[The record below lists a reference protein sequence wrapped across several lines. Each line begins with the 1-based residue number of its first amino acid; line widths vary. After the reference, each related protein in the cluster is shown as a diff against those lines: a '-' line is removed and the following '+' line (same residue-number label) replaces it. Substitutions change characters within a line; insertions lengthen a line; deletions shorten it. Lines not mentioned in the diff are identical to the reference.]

1 VFFPI
6 PNRYFRT
13 TTFLATRLHSV
24 AALSTNEPLP
34 TSSPRRAAAAA
45 FLGVLVPGAGH
56 ALIGRRR
63 AMLVFLVP
71 VVLLTAAVL
80 GYYAGGGLTAVVAF
94 AVTPGVLPALAIIN
108 IALAAWRVAA
118 GIDAARA
125 TNRPGLAIAVLGPAI
140 LFLVVAPHLWVGTTI
155 AATNDLLD
163 TTFAR
168 GDTPTETEPPDD
180 EATIPPDWTF
190 PPDGEDYA
198 TDPPQSTLPPGEPSP
213 DATNA
218 PRPPGTSGAGSLPPL
233 GVAVPWQRP
242 GAVPWGDDGKFDLLL
257 LGSDAGPY
265 RWSRRMDVMLL
276 VEIDVSSG
284 KVGMIGIPRNLI
296 NTPLPPGKARNA
308 VACGCFTDLL
318 NALYVEATFRH
329 PDRWPGSGS
338 VEGIGAVRSTISELT
353 GRPIDAVLVADLWG
367 VIKVVDAMG
376 GVDVDVPTTLYD
388 PKYPDP
394 VYGRIELLIKA
405 GQRHLDGRLALA
417 YARSRHSSSDYA
429 RMSRQQALLLAIRN
443 QIGAGTILNAPGL
456 FKAAK
461 GFAWTDL
468 PRESLP
474 NLVNLFGK
482 AQGASVKQLRIVP
495 PKFPEWL
502 TASEVTKI
510 RNAIASLLGVP
521 PPAPSPSPTPAVS
534 HAPAPAASPPTS
546 TPAPTSGGAAPP

>member
-1 VFFPI
+1 MFFPI
-6 PNRYFRT
+6 RNRYFRT
-13 TTFLATRLHSV
+13 TAVLATPLHSV
-24 AALSTNEPLP
+24 AALSTNEPP
-34 TSSPRRAAAAA
+34 PSPSPRRAAVAA
-45 FLGVLVPGAGH
+45 FLGLLVPGAGH

-63 AMLVFLVP
+63 AMLLFLVP
-71 VVLLTAAVL
+71 VVLLTSAVL
-80 GYYAGGGLTAVVAF
+80 GYYAGGGLTAVLAF
-94 AVTPGVLPALAIIN
+94 AVTPGVLPAFAVIN

-125 TNRPGLAIAVLGPAI
+125 TKRPGLAIAVLGPAI
-140 LFLVVAPHLWVGTTI
+140 LFLVVAPHVWVGTTI
-155 AATNDLLD
+155 AATNDFLD
-163 TTFAR
+163 SMFAS
-168 GDTPTETEPPDD
+168 GDTPTETEPPA
-180 EATIPPDWTF
+180 EETMPPNWTF
-190 PPDGEDYA
+190 PPDDEDYA
-198 TDPPQSTLPPGEPSP
+198 TDAPPSTLPSDEPSPAAP

-218 PRPPGTSGAGSLPPL
+218 PRPPSTAGNGSLPAL

-276 VEIDVSSG
+276 VEIDVNTG

-296 NTPLPPGKARNA
+296 NTPFPPGKARNA

-329 PDRWPGSGS
+329 PDRWPGSGA
-338 VEGIGAVRSTISELT
+338 VEGIGAVRATISQLT

-376 GVDVDVPTTLYD
+376 GVDVDVPTTLDD

-405 GQRHLDGRLALA
+405 GHRHLNGRLALA
-417 YARSRHSSSDYA
+417 YARSRHSSSDYD
-429 RMSRQQALLLAIRN
+429 RMSRQQTLLLAIRN
-443 QIGAGTILNAPGL
+443 QIGADTILNAPGL

-468 PRESLP
+468 PRDSLP
-474 NLVNLFGK
+474 NLVNLFSK
-482 AQGASVKQLRIVP
+482 AQTASVKQLRIVP
-495 PKFPEWL
+495 PKYPEWL
-502 TASEVTKI
+502 TPSVVTKI
-510 RNAIASLLGVP
+510 RNAVAALLGVP
-521 PPAPSPSPTPAVS
+521 
-534 HAPAPAASPPTS
+534 APAPTAPPPGPTPTPPPPS
-546 TPAPTSGGAAPP
+546 GGPAPP

>member
-1 VFFPI
+1 MFFPI

-13 TTFLATRLHSV
+13 TTDLATPLHSV
-24 AALSTNEPLP
+24 AALSTTKRPATP
-34 TSSPRRAAAAA
+34 SARRAALAA
-45 FLGVLVPGAGH
+45 FLGILIPGAGH

-63 AMLVFLVP
+63 AMLLFLVP

-80 GYYAGGGLTAVVAF
+80 GYYAGGGLTAVLAF
-94 AVTPGVLPALAIIN
+94 AVTPGVLPALAVIN

-118 GIDAARA
+118 GVDAARA
-125 TNRPGLAIAVLGPAI
+125 TKRPGLAIAVLGPAI
-140 LFLVVAPHLWVGTTI
+140 LLLVVAPHLWVGTTI
-155 AATNDLLD
+155 AATNDFLD
-163 TTFAR
+163 SMFAG
-168 GDTPTETEPPDD
+168 GDTPTETEPPD
-180 EATIPPDWTF
+180 EATMPPNWTF
-190 PPDGEDYA
+190 PPDDEDYA
-198 TDPPQSTLPPGEPSP
+198 TDPPASALPSGAPTP

-218 PRPPGTSGAGSLPPL
+218 PRPPGTAGTGSLPAL

-242 GAVPWGDDGKFDLLL
+242 GTVPWGDDGKFDLLL

-276 VEIDVSSG
+276 VEIDVKSG

-296 NTPLPPGKARNA
+296 NTPFPPGKARNA

-329 PDRWPGSGS
+329 PDRWPGSGA

-376 GVDVDVPTTLYD
+376 GVNLDVPTKLDD

-394 VYGRIELLIKA
+394 VYGRIHLVIRA
-405 GQRHLDGRLALA
+405 GEQHLNGRLALA

-429 RMSRQQALLLAIRN
+429 RMSRQQTLLLAIRN
-443 QIGAGTILNAPGL
+443 QIGADTILNAPAL

-461 GFAWTDL
+461 GFTWTDL
-468 PRESLP
+468 PRDSLP
-474 NLVNLFGK
+474 NLVHLFGK

-495 PKFPEWL
+495 PKYPEWL
-502 TASEVTKI
+502 TPSVVTKI
-510 RNAIASLLGVP
+510 QNAVAALLGVP
-521 PPAPSPSPTPAVS
+521 APAPSPAPTPALS
-534 HAPAPAASPPTS
+534 HTPTAPP
-546 TPAPTSGGAAPP
+546 PAPTAEPSPAPS